1 MGFFKY
7 SRRRSR
13 ASETPEER
21 SLAYNDHVARLR
33 KSEYDMLKGKH
44 DPPQIRHEA
53 NEIADITYLD
63 HGGTTLASK
72 SLLNAFT
79 KEMQSTLLANPHSD
93 AANPSAS
100 STIVTETRKKV
111 LRFLN
116 ANPDHFDVVFTAN
129 ATASVK
135 LVMDCFSG
143 LESGF
148 NYYYHLN
155 SHTSLVG
162 VRELAT
168 RSHCFENE
176 DQTEEWL
183 DGRQKP
189 INPYED
195 NRTTLFAYPAQS
207 NMNGERLPLR
217 WAHHLRSSE
226 RHADT
231 YTLLDAAAFV
241 STSPLDLS
249 DHISAPDFIAMSFYK
264 IFGFPDLG
272 ALVVRK
278 ASAHI
283 LDHRKYF
290 GGGTTEMTTCL
301 EEKPWVARKE
311 SSVHARLE
319 DGTVAIRSV
328 LALHHAFD
336 NHRQLFGTM
345 ADISQHTT
353 WLARKLYE
361 RLNTLQHAN
370 GIPVCHIYKATAS
383 TYGDARSQGA
393 TVALNIRQSDGS
405 WMGPYAVGAMLRQC
419 GIQVRAGSLCN
430 PAGMAAALDLSPYDI
445 KMAYDE
451 GFRCNQQDDIRMN
464 GVLFGMVRVTLG
476 AMSTL
481 KDVETF
487 AAFVEEQLLDRNHN
501 PASNGYAGTVTE
513 GKTDSMSFGK
523 GEIMSSTSFKKSHK
537 KRLSDMGK
545 ALLSCLF

>member
-217 WAHHLRSSE
+217 WALIFEARKGMLIRIRSSML
-226 RHADT
+226 RR
-231 YTLLDAAAFV
+231 L
-241 STSPLDLS
+241 SPL
-249 DHISAPDFIAMSFYK
+249 
-264 IFGFPDLG
+264 
-272 ALVVRK
+272 
-278 ASAHI
+278 AHSI
-283 LDHRKYF
+283 
-290 GGGTTEMTTCL
+290 
-301 EEKPWVARKE
+301 
-311 SSVHARLE
+311 
-319 DGTVAIRSV
+319 
-328 LALHHAFD
+328 
-336 NHRQLFGTM
+336 
-345 ADISQHTT
+345 
-353 WLARKLYE
+353 
-361 RLNTLQHAN
+361 
-370 GIPVCHIYKATAS
+370 
-383 TYGDARSQGA
+383 
-393 TVALNIRQSDGS
+393 
-405 WMGPYAVGAMLRQC
+405 
-419 GIQVRAGSLCN
+419 
-430 PAGMAAALDLSPYDI
+430 
-445 KMAYDE
+445 
-451 GFRCNQQDDIRMN
+451 
-464 GVLFGMVRVTLG
+464 
-476 AMSTL
+476 
-481 KDVETF
+481 
-487 AAFVEEQLLDRNHN
+487 
-501 PASNGYAGTVTE
+501 
-513 GKTDSMSFGK
+513 
-523 GEIMSSTSFKKSHK
+523 
-537 KRLSDMGK
+537 
-545 ALLSCLF
+545 